1 MENIMFENLQDNE
14 LQEIDG
20 GIPPLAAVGIGVG
33 VIMGLSAVV
42 SAFNGYHEAARG
54 K

>member
-33 VIMGLSAVV
+33 VIMGLSAFV
-42 SAFNGYHEAARG
+42 SAFNGYHEAARW